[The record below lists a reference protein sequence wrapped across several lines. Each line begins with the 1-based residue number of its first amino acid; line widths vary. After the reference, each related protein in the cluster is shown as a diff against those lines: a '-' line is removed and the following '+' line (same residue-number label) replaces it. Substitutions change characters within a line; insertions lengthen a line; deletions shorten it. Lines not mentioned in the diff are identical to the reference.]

1 MGSVAFSLED
11 VVIEASTTP
20 PSYSPSSPPRRRAA
34 TVSNS
39 QVGLINRLARTRV
52 SHVVCFFLAPGRHV
66 VSMEVRVDGPSARYF
81 IHLPHFSFM
90 IKLRWRMT
98 SMGPEILR
106 FRASANRGSFG
117 LGEDDLEYL
126 GGVAYTRP
134 CSDRMFGVLRSK
146 VYVVGRDELRRCD
159 GVQEAPRESCVE
171 REGILV

>member
-1 MGSVAFSLED
+1 MGSVVAFSLEE

-20 PSYSPSSPPRRRAA
+20 PSPPPRRQAA

-39 QVGLINRLARTRV
+39 QVGLINRLARTLA
-52 SHVVCFFLAPGRHV
+52 SHVVCFFLASGRYV
-66 VSMEVRVDGPSARYF
+66 VSMEVRMDGPSARYF
-81 IHLPHFSFM
+81 IHLPQFSFM

-98 SMGPEILR
+98 SMRPEILR
-106 FRASANRGSFG
+106 FRSSTESFS
-117 LGEDDLEYL
+117 EDDLKYL

-146 VYVVGRDELRRCD
+146 VYVVGRDGLRRCD
-159 GVQEAPRESCVE
+159 GVEEAPREPCVERE